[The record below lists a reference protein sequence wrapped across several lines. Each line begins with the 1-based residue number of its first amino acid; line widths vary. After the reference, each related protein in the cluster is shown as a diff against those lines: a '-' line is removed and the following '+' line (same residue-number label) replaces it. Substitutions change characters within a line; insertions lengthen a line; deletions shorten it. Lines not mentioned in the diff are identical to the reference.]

1 MGLHCRTQH
10 AHRAKKKKKK
20 NPTLAHPIKQLSPP
34 MLYPS
39 ANNLEK
45 VECQHGDL
53 WGAVGGGMELL
64 QPMRLATGSSKSAS
78 QLYPTVVGV
87 VPVGT
92 NWAAVHLGRSR
103 GLCWG
108 QYRPG
113 IYGCLQYFWHPA
125 PTLCKLV

>member
-1 MGLHCRTQH
+1 MGLHCRMQH

-20 NPTLAHPIKQLSPP
+20 NPTLAHP
-34 MLYPS
+34 S

-45 VECQHGDL
+45 VERQHGDL
-53 WGAVGGGMELL
+53 CGAVGGGM
-64 QPMRLATGSSKSAS
+64 QSMQASMRLVTALSKSAS

-108 QYRPG
+108 Q
-113 IYGCLQYFWHPA
+113 
-125 PTLCKLV
+125 